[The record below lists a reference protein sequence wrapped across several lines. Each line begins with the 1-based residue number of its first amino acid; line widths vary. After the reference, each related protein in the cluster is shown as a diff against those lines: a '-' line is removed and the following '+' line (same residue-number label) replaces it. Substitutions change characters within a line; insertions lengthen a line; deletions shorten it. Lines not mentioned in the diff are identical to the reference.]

1 MIKKT
6 MFGALA
12 LISFIACANGVDY
25 KYDPSRG
32 YKGGYDLFIKTLKKD
47 YGSNVVIKSLK
58 DVDLNAL
65 KEKHPEVAE
74 DFEEIKPTQDELAKE
89 VANGQI
95 QYGDVVYINYKNGD
109 LNKHEIVYG
118 MCDTRKW
125 NKERC
130 EDRGAIVDMT
140 E

>member
-12 LISFIACANGVDY
+12 LISFMACANGVDY

-32 YKGGYDLFIKTLKKD
+32 SKGGYDLFIKTLKKD

-58 DVDLNAL
+58 DIDLNAL
-65 KEKHPEVAE
+65 KQRHPEVAE
-74 DFEEIKPTQDELAKE
+74 DFEGIKIEQDGLLGDVARGEIE
-89 VANGQI
+89 
-95 QYGDVVYINYKNGD
+95 YGDVVYINYKNGD
-109 LNKHEIVYG
+109 LNKHKIVYG
-118 MCDTRKW
+118 ACDTRKW

-130 EDRGAIVDMT
+130 ESRGAIVDMT

>member
-1 MIKKT
+1 

-12 LISFIACANGVDY
+12 LVSFIACANGVDY

-32 YKGGYDLFIKTLKKD
+32 SKGSYDLFIKTLKKD

-65 KEKHPEVAE
+65 KERHPEVAE
-74 DFEEIKPTQDELAKE
+74 DFERIKLNQDGLLDDVARGEIE
-89 VANGQI
+89 
-95 QYGDVVYINYKNGD
+95 YGDVVYINYKNGD

-118 MCDTRKW
+118 ACDTRKW

>member
-12 LISFIACANGVDY
+12 LVSFMACANGVDY
-25 KYDPSRG
+25 KYDSSRG
-32 YKGGYDLFIKTLKKD
+32 SKGGYDLFIKTLKKD
-47 YGSNVVIKSLK
+47 YGPNVIIKSLK

-65 KEKHPEVAE
+65 KERHPEVAE
-74 DFEEIKPTQDELAKE
+74 DFEGIKDERDGLLDDVAKGEIE
-89 VANGQI
+89 
-95 QYGDVVYINYKNGD
+95 YGDVVYINYKNGD
-109 LNKHEIVYG
+109 LNKHKIVYG
-118 MCDTRKW
+118 VCDTRKW

-130 EDRGAIVDMT
+130 QNSGTIVDIT

>member
-12 LISFIACANGVDY
+12 LVSFIACANGVDY

-32 YKGGYDLFIKTLKKD
+32 SKDGYDLFIKTLKKD

-65 KEKHPEVAE
+65 KERHPEVAE
-74 DFEEIKPTQDELAKE
+74 DFEGIKIEQDGLLDDVARGEIE
-89 VANGQI
+89 
-95 QYGDVVYINYKNGD
+95 YGDVVYINYKNGD

-118 MCDTRKW
+118 ACDTRKW

-130 EDRGAIVDMT
+130 ENSGAIVDMT

>member
-1 MIKKT
+1 M
-6 MFGALA
+6 
-12 LISFIACANGVDY
+12 
-25 KYDPSRG
+25 
-32 YKGGYDLFIKTLKKD
+32 
-47 YGSNVVIKSLK
+47 IKSLK

-65 KEKHPEVAE
+65 KQRHSEVAE
-74 DFEEIKPTQDELAKE
+74 DFEGIKIEQDGLLGDVARCEIE
-89 VANGQI
+89 
-95 QYGDVVYINYKNGD
+95 YGDVVYINYKNGD
-109 LNKHEIVYG
+109 LNKHKIVYG

>member
-12 LISFIACANGVDY
+12 LVSFIACANGVDY

-32 YKGGYDLFIKTLKKD
+32 SKGGYDLFIKTLKKD

-65 KEKHPEVAE
+65 KERHLEVAE
-74 DFEEIKPTQDELAKE
+74 DFEGIKIEQDGLLDDVARGEIE
-89 VANGQI
+89 
-95 QYGDVVYINYKNGD
+95 YGDVVYINYKNGD
-109 LNKHEIVYG
+109 LNKHKIVYG
-118 MCDTRKW
+118 ACDTRKW

-130 EDRGAIVDMT
+130 ENSGAIVDMT

>member
-12 LISFIACANGVDY
+12 LISFMACANGVDY

-32 YKGGYDLFIKTLKKD
+32 SKGGYDLFIKTLKKD

-65 KEKHPEVAE
+65 KQRHPEVAE
-74 DFEEIKPTQDELAKE
+74 DFEGIKIE
-89 VANGQI
+89 
-95 QYGDVVYINYKNGD
+95 
-109 LNKHEIVYG
+109 
-118 MCDTRKW
+118 
-125 NKERC
+125 
-130 EDRGAIVDMT
+130 
-140 E
+140 